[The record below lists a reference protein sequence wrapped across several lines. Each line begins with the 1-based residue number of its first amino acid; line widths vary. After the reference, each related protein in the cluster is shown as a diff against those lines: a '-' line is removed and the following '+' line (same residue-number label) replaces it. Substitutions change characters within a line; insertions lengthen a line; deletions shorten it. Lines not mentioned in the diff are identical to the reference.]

1 MTAKSSQTD
10 KAAPPAPNGD
20 VWDKKNI
27 SQKEPAVNQDY
38 SVAFEEEDY
47 ACLCLHYQI
56 MIMFF
61 RDYIF
66 PCNTYKANSGCCPKP
81 SSGYVI

>member
-1 MTAKSSQTD
+1 MTDISAST
-10 KAAPPAPNGD
+10 APDGD
-20 VWDKKNI
+20 VWDNI
-27 SQKEPAVNQDY
+27 KLTQDSSNVKQYY

-66 PCNTYKANSGCCPKP
+66 PCNTYKANSGCCSKP